1 MSYCKFCEV
10 LRRLRL
16 QHNLTQQELGKHI
29 GLSKAVISKYENG
42 IGYPTLDTLIHF
54 AEYFGVTTDYL
65 LGVEHKK
72 MIDVTDLTNGE
83 IESLNN
89 IINEYRKY
97 KNKDL

>member
-10 LRRLRL
+10 LRQLRL
-16 QHNLTQQELGKHI
+16 QRSLTQHELGKHI

-42 IGYPTLDTLIHF
+42 IGYPTLDTLIYF

-72 MIDVTDLTNGE
+72 TIDVTDLSSSE
-83 IESLNN
+83 IDSLNN
-89 IINEYRKY
+89 IIKEYRKY
-97 KNKDL
+97 KK